1 MKKGFLGFAATI
13 AIAGASI
20 DGAGATVFTVDV
32 TGQFSGSIHGYSE
45 LSSFTGIY
53 LNPRTLSPVPE
64 PATWF
69 MMTAGFAL
77 IALAGSTCLRKANR
91 V

>member
-20 DGAGATVFTVDV
+20 DGAGATVFTVDAP
-32 TGQFSGSIHGYSE
+32 GQFSGSNSDP
-45 LSSFTGIY
+45 SSFTGIY

-64 PATWF
+64 PATWI

-77 IALAGSTCLRKANR
+77 IALAGRTRLRKANR